1 MKVSDTTVE
10 LQVRNLSKIFR
21 FRTGF
26 FHKRTIEAVKPVNFT
41 LKAQQ
46 TLAIIGENGSGKSTL
61 AKMIAGMVMP
71 STGEISINDIPL
83 KYGDYQTRS
92 QQIRMILQNPDTSF
106 NPRLCIG
113 QILETPL
120 KLHTQMDVKQRQ
132 QHVYQTLAQVG
143 LSSEHASYY
152 PYMLASG
159 QKQRVALARALILR
173 PKIIIADDAVT
184 ALDMSIRSQLINLML
199 ELQEKFGISYIY
211 VSQHLGLVKHISD
224 QVLVMQAGEVV
235 ERGNT
240 AEVLAAPLHEFTRRL
255 ITSHFDET
263 LSADL
268 WRKNTDEFS

>member
-1 MKVSDTTVE
+1 MKVSDTTLE
-10 LQVRNLSKIFR
+10 LQVRNLSKTFR

-61 AKMIAGMVMP
+61 AKMIAGMVIP

-132 QHVYQTLAQVG
+132 QQVYQTLTQVG

-263 LSADL
+263 LSADI

>member
-1 MKVSDTTVE
+1 MKARDTIL

-61 AKMIAGMVMP
+61 AKMIAGMTMP
-71 STGEISINDIPL
+71 TTGEIFINEIPL
-83 KYGDYQTRS
+83 KFGDYQTRS

-106 NPRLCIG
+106 NPRRCIG
-113 QILETPL
+113 KILETPL
-120 KLHTQMDVKQRQ
+120 ILHTQMDVEQRQ
-132 QHVYQTLAQVG
+132 QQVYKTLAQVG

-152 PYMLASG
+152 PSMLASG
-159 QKQRVALARALILR
+159 QKQRVALARALILQ

-199 ELQEKFGISYIY
+199 ELQEKFGIAYIY

-240 AEVLAAPLHEFTRRL
+240 AEVLASPLHEFTRRL

-268 WRKNTDEFS
+268 WRKNSDELI

>member
-1 MKVSDTTVE
+1 MKVSDTTLE
-10 LQVRNLSKIFR
+10 LQVRNLSKTFR

-61 AKMIAGMVMP
+61 AKMIAGMVIP
-71 STGEISINDIPL
+71 STGEISINDVPL

-92 QQIRMILQNPDTSF
+92 QLIRMILQNPDTSF

-132 QHVYQTLAQVG
+132 QQVYQTLAQVG

-268 WRKNTDEFS
+268 WRKNTDEFG